1 MRVLTVTFAAAP
13 STGGTERY
21 LAELMAELG
30 RRGHRMVTV
39 VQRSARS
46 GGAPGLGAMEA
57 APSSRQAI
65 GAVHAVGR
73 WSFAWAIRRALV
85 AAHREGDPFD
95 VIHVHGYARPIV
107 VQAALAAGG
116 TPLVWSLHGGLA
128 APPGGRPWPHR
139 QAMAAFDVLVLPWV
153 LHRVARFVVLGP
165 AQQRAL
171 VERFGVAPVRVVT
184 VANMVPEDA
193 RGAAVSVAAPGARLL
208 ALARLS
214 REKRLQ
220 DLVAAVGADASLPGA
235 DIVGPDGGERVR
247 LEHMASGLAPGRVR
261 VEGPV
266 SGPARLDV
274 ILRSAA
280 VVLPSQWEG
289 QPMVA
294 LEALVLGVPVVA
306 SEGASGSLPGT
317 GVFRYP
323 VGDVRELAAAAHQA
337 CSSFASPSARAALAA
352 WARDNLPTV
361 EDHADD
367 VLAAYAEAVRSVR
380 GPVPGSRRRNSKRP
394 QA

>member
-1 MRVLTVTFAAAP
+1 MHVLTVTFATAP

-46 GGAPGLGAMEA
+46 GGAPGPGSMAA
-57 APSSRQAI
+57 APSPRRRVE
-65 GAVHAVGR
+65 AVHAVGR
-73 WSFAWAIRRALV
+73 WSFAGAIRRALV

-95 VIHVHGYARPIV
+95 VVHVHGYARPIV
-107 VQAALAAGG
+107 AQAALAAGR
-116 TPLVWSLHGGLA
+116 TPLVWSLHGGLVG
-128 APPGGRPWPHR
+128 PPGGRPWPHR
-139 QAMAAFDVLVLPWV
+139 KAMAAFDALVLPWV

-165 AQQRAL
+165 VQQRAL
-171 VERFGVAPVRVVT
+171 VERFGVASARVVI

-235 DIVGPDGGERVR
+235 DIVGPDGGERAR
-247 LEHMASGLAPGRVR
+247 LEHMASGLPPGRVR
-261 VEGPV
+261 VEGPA
-266 SGPARLDV
+266 SGPGRLDL

-289 QPMVA
+289 QPMAA

-306 SEGASGSLPGT
+306 SEGASGSLPAT

-323 VGDVRELAAAAHQA
+323 VGDVRGLATAVHQA
-337 CSSFASPSARAALAA
+337 CSSLASPSTRAALAA

-361 EDHADD
+361 EEHANDL
-367 VLAAYAEAVRSVR
+367 LAAYAEAIRSVG
-380 GPVPGSRRRNSKRP
+380 GPAPGSRRRSSKRP